1 MESNFPSRLTVV
13 VFLMLVIVLALS
25 GALLL
30 HEMRR
35 QNTISITIHLPQPTD
50 TPAPTPTRGP
60 IKVYVTG
67 AVENPEQTYTLP
79 WGSRVEDVLAAAGGL
94 TDAANR
100 SAVNLAAIIRDGDQ
114 IHVAASTGSAAAFE
128 LATPS
133 GGRRVYINSA
143 SQEELET
150 LPGVGPVTA
159 RRIIEYREQV
169 GEFIDLDDLDQVAGI
184 GPRILE
190 NLQDQLAFD

>member
-1 MESNFPSRLTVV
+1 MESNFSSRTTVA

-30 HEMRR
+30 RLR
-35 QNTISITIHLPQPTD
+35 QEPTRITIHPPLPTD
-50 TPAPTPTRGP
+50 TPVPTPTHEP
-60 IKVYVTG
+60 ILVYVTG
-67 AVENPEQTYTLP
+67 AVANPEQTYALP
-79 WGSRVEDVLAAAGGL
+79 WGSRVQDVLAAAGGL

-100 SAVNLAAIIRDGDQ
+100 SAVNLAAIVRDGDQ
-114 IHVAASTGSAAAFE
+114 IHVEATTGNAAAFE

-133 GGRRVYINSA
+133 GGVRVRINSA

-159 RRIIEYREQV
+159 QRIIEYREQV
-169 GEFIDLDDLDQVAGI
+169 GEFTGLADLDQVSGI
-184 GPRILE
+184 GPRTLE